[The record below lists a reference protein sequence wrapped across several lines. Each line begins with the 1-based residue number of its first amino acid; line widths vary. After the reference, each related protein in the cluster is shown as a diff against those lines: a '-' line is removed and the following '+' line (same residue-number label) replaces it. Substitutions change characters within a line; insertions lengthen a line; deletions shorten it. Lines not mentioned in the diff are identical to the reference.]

1 MSAAAFKERLESAD
15 KKIAETLNK
24 PNGDDVCLAWSTLEV
39 KDLIVTSAEVEG
51 SEALVEVVPKL
62 AFTKDFSDIKKEQ
75 KCGIKFVQT
84 YPYMADFGA
93 LPKKGDEV
101 KSGQAAS
108 TQKLNLKKFAGKWR
122 ITN

>member
-1 MSAAAFKERLESAD
+1 MNFVMRAAIAVACIACAASVSAQPKEVAMPKGGPSKDELAAAFKERLESAD

-39 KDLIVTSAEVEG
+39 K
-51 SEALVEVVPKL
+51 
-62 AFTKDFSDIKKEQ
+62 
-75 KCGIKFVQT
+75 
-84 YPYMADFGA
+84 
-93 LPKKGDEV
+93 
-101 KSGQAAS
+101 SGQAAS